1 MRQSYVLLGA
11 LAMLVAQPLDAAP
24 LTYAKSS
31 APLPPGKPSGVKPAQ
46 AGDLVP
52 IYGGV
57 LLVGALLAVTIG
69 VKGSSVPPNSATAG
83 TTFCCG

>member
-1 MRQSYVLLGA
+1 MRQTFILPGA
-11 LAMLVAQPLDAAP
+11 LAMLVAQPLAAAQ
-24 LTYAKSS
+24 T

-57 LLVGALLAVTIG
+57 LLFGALLAVTIG
-69 VKGSSVPPNSATAG
+69 VSGSSVPSNTATAG